1 MSALDSLDEE
11 LETAPA
17 PGAPSPAKAQQYVE
31 NLDPEELKARR
42 SHRWEALI
50 PDAIQGPQREKLEA
64 TLDLAHFAMG
74 WPVNKLA
81 GQVIAIS
88 NEIAEQ
94 TGREPDDEKV
104 ARETG
109 RRMIRSIEAAALS
122 ANPYATM
129 PPETEVYLNKMS
141 AYARTLGWSPT
152 QIASTLQGALV
163 LAEGDKTLAAGIFAN
178 HIIGEHHE
186 RGYRGSVSLDQLE
199 GFADRGS
206 DLAASE
212 DPSREDYTGAD
223 LEDDRTARMPPSKG
237 RDESGLPEIT
247 PELEPYPPNRLATVY
262 VYRDDQGRMRGY
274 STTTEELHE
283 DVREL
288 EVRARIA
295 DEKIAVLDK
304 VAAATL
310 KPVDYAVYRIM
321 REEAYRINNARDR
334 DIDASLAQVV
344 QRQLAYDHA
353 QGADTAMNA
362 ITNHS
367 APPVYAPTEAEPL
380 PGETLEQLADRLGVD
395 FTSAENFEDDEDP
408 PPEFYEDGKDES

>member
-1 MSALDSLDEE
+1 
-11 LETAPA
+11 
-17 PGAPSPAKAQQYVE
+17 
-31 NLDPEELKARR
+31 
-42 SHRWEALI
+42 
-50 PDAIQGPQREKLEA
+50 
-64 TLDLAHFAMG
+64 
-74 WPVNKLA
+74 
-81 GQVIAIS
+81 
-88 NEIAEQ
+88 
-94 TGREPDDEKV
+94 
-104 ARETG
+104 
-109 RRMIRSIEAAALS
+109 
-122 ANPYATM
+122 
-129 PPETEVYLNKMS
+129 MS

-186 RGYRGSVSLDQLE
+186 RGHRGSVSLDQLE

-223 LEDDRTARMPPSKG
+223 LEDDRTARMPPSEG
-237 RDESGLPEIT
+237 REESGLPEIT
-247 PELEPYPPNRLATVY
+247 PELEPYQPNRLATVY

-304 VAAATL
+304 VAAVTL

-334 DIDASLAQVV
+334 DIDASLTQVV

-353 QGADTAMNA
+353 QGADTAMKRVQKILA
-362 ITNHS
+362 
-367 APPVYAPTEAEPL
+367 EAGLKDPSELSP
-380 PGETLEQLADRLGVD
+380 QAQRRLAM
-395 FTSAENFEDDEDP
+395 TTDDAVKEGLAAKP
-408 PPEFYEDGKDES
+408 QRRQKGKELD